1 MDFLKKDFIFK
12 DVNKLKGVGT
22 QLSKYLKNK
31 GIEKIKDIIL
41 NLPYSETDRSK
52 LVKLNNLEID
62 KGEPLKGKLLIQMFE
77 KSSLRTRLSFYLAIK
92 QLGGS
97 TLTLRPDELHLAK
110 GGESIQDTAK
120 ILSNFGNAFML
131 RTDSDKKLEEFEK
144 YLSIPIINGLS
155 PSSHPTQI
163 LSDIFTVEEI
173 KNKPISNLKI
183 TWIGDSNNVLN
194 SLIAASIKFSFKLNI
209 GCPTKYQPSKIIMK
223 YIKSNNNKI
232 RILHD
237 PKKAAKGADVIFS
250 DKVISMNDKV
260 NKSKKLGQFKK
271 FKINKK
277 LMSLAKK
284 NCIFLHCLPRGKEVE
299 EDVFLSK
306 QSKVWQQALNRV
318 HVQKSILLYCF
329 GKLR

>member
-1 MDFLKKDFIFK
+1 MRNFL
-12 DVNKLKGVGT
+12 NL
-22 QLSKYLKNK
+22 
-31 GIEKIKDIIL
+31 KDISVRDLKRIL
-41 NLPYSETDRSK
+41 VDAKKRKRLRKK
-52 LVKLNNLEID
+52 LDNLEVD
-62 KGEPLKGKLLIQMFE
+62 KGAPLRGKLLIQMFE

-97 TLTLRPDELHLAK
+97 TLTLRPDELHLSK

-131 RTDSDKKLEEFEK
+131 RTANDEKLEEFKK

-173 KNKPISNLKI
+173 KKKPISSLNI

-194 SLIAASIKFSFKLNI
+194 SLIAASIKFSFKLSI
-209 GCPTKYQPSKIIMK
+209 GCPIKYKPSKKIIN
-223 YIKSNNNKI
+223 YIQNNKNKI
-232 RILHD
+232 FILND
-237 PKKAAKGADVIFS
+237 AKKAAQGADVIFT
-250 DKVISMNDKV
+250 DKVISMNDRV
-260 NKSKKLGQFKK
+260 NKSKKINQFKK

-277 LMSLAKK
+277 LMSFAKK
-284 NCIFLHCLPRGKEVE
+284 DCILLHCLPRGEEVE
-299 EDVFLSK
+299 DNVFLSK

>member
-1 MDFLKKDFIFK
+1 MKNFI
-12 DVNKLKGVGT
+12 NL
-22 QLSKYLKNK
+22 
-31 GIEKIKDIIL
+31 KDIPPIDLRKIL
-41 NLPYSETDRSK
+41 IDAKKRK
-52 LVKLNNLEID
+52 KFRKKLNNLETD
-62 KGEPLKGKLLIQMFE
+62 KEAPLKGKLLIQMFE

-97 TLTLRPDELHLAK
+97 TLTLRPDELHLSK

-131 RTDSDKKLEEFEK
+131 RTASDAKLEEFKK

-173 KNKPISNLKI
+173 KKKPISSLNI
-183 TWIGDSNNVLN
+183 TWVGDSNNVLN
-194 SLIAASIKFSFKLNI
+194 SLVAASIKFSFRLSI
-209 GCPTKYQPSKIIMK
+209 GCPAKYRPSKKIMR
-223 YIKSNNNKI
+223 YIKNNKNKI
-232 RILHD
+232 HIFHD

-260 NKSKKLGQFKK
+260 DKLKKLRQFKK
-271 FKINKK
+271 FKIDKK
-277 LMSLAKK
+277 LMSFAKK
-284 NCIFLHCLPRGKEVE
+284 DCIFLHCLPRGKEVE
-299 EDVFLSK
+299 ESVFLSK
-306 QSKVWQQALNRV
+306 QSKVWYQALNRE

-329 GKLR
+329 GKSR